1 MRKSIISLSLLVI
14 SAALQAQNLN
24 PVVEVTNVYAMEA
37 SGIEKPQ
44 QLLPLPDSVFKFN
57 LDFDYSV
64 KSTPYKGAYEFNPYL
79 VQMRPSARLSGE
91 RTFYLKAGA
100 GYGFHP
106 EVDVVWNPVRKDNFR
121 LNLYA
126 THNSYF
132 GRFRDITIQEKA
144 VDWNKEMQAEG
155 GVNART
161 EAGADFLYAF
171 KGGQLSADLQ
181 YRNILA
187 TDYYTHRD
195 DPRTIGH
202 HKGQLRARVQSNPG
216 TRFLYNV
223 GARLAY
229 LGYANEKEFHT
240 VSDASFGVRAGR
252 NNSFRMALGLETV
265 GFGEDES
272 AFKLEVAPHYAISTR
287 RLNLDLGV
295 KYSYISAS
303 MLSYPYKG
311 GILFP
316 DVQFSLRLADAVVL
330 QAAATGGDILNTY
343 DSLVEDNPFLG
354 GFDWYRDVTV
364 NRIHLMAGLR
374 GSAGARFSYD
384 VRVGYK
390 WMDNACG
397 WSFLPIFAEDGDQT
411 ATRYYTPTVAYV
423 SPLHTFYVQATL
435 AWNSANWD
443 IRGYVYYGSTKPPVK
458 ETLAEQNVFAPAS
471 FLSSGHIFYKW
482 ADRIKIGFTI
492 DTRSQLKAR
501 RQVPGYQDLGF
512 YGEYVF
518 GRKMA
523 VWLKGGNLLNQTIQ
537 RTPFY
542 AEQGIYGS
550 VGIKLTF

>member
-1 MRKSIISLSLLVI
+1 MKKVLIISALLIGGVA
-14 SAALQAQNLN
+14 SAQNLN
-24 PVVEVTNVYAMEA
+24 PVVEVTNMYAMEA
-37 SGIEKPQ
+37 SGIEKPE

-91 RTFYLKAGA
+91 HTFYLKAGA

-126 THNSYF
+126 THNSYM
-132 GRFRDITIQEKA
+132 GRYRRITIQENV
-144 VDWNKEMQAEG
+144 VDWNREMQADR

-171 KGGQLSADLQ
+171 KGGQFSADLQ
-181 YRNILA
+181 YRNITA
-187 TDYYTHRD
+187 TDFYTNSED
-195 DPRTIGH
+195 AGLYSH
-202 HKGQLRARVQSNPG
+202 HKGQFQARVQSNPG

-223 GARLAY
+223 GTRVAY
-229 LGYANEKEFHT
+229 LGYAQVKEFHT
-240 VSDASFGVRAGR
+240 VSDASFGIRAGR
-252 NNSFRMALGLETV
+252 NNSFRLNLGLETV
-265 GFGEDES
+265 GFDEGES
-272 AFKLEVAPHYAISTR
+272 ALKLEVAPHYAISTK

-295 KYSYISAS
+295 KYSYISRSDNA
-303 MLSYPYKG
+303 YPHKG

-316 DVQFSLRLADAVVL
+316 DVHFSLRLADAIVL
-330 QAAATGGDILNTY
+330 QAAATGGDVLKTY
-343 DSLVEDNPFLG
+343 DSLLEDNPFLG
-354 GFDWYRDVTV
+354 GFMWSRDVTV
-364 NRIHLMAGLR
+364 NRVHVMAGLR

-390 WMDNACG
+390 WSDNACG
-397 WSFLPIFAEDGDQT
+397 WSFIPYFAEDGNQE
-411 ATRYYTPTVAYV
+411 ATSYYMPTMAYV
-423 SPLHTFYVQATL
+423 SPLHTYYAQATL
-435 AWNSANWD
+435 ALNLANWD
-443 IRGYVYYGSTKPPVK
+443 ILGHVYYGNTKPPVK
-458 ETLAEQNVFAPAS
+458 DTPVAENVFAPAG
-471 FLSSGHIFYKW
+471 FMAHGHIFYKW
-482 ADRIKIGFTI
+482 AQRIKVGFTI
-492 DTRSQLKAR
+492 DARGKLKAKR
-501 RQVPGYQDLGF
+501 PVPGYQDLGF
-512 YGEYVF
+512 YGEYTF

-523 VWLKGGNLLNQTIQ
+523 VWVKAGNLLNQTIQ